1 MFSISGQVKEI
12 LEVKILEKVKLV
24 MAVCN
29 DSTFLYFEDKDVD
42 IQLGA
47 TKVKSSVFEILQAL
61 KDALDTDVIEIDSIS
76 DQFRSIES
84 DLEEVRNQVDRF
96 TNPNDWEGENA

>member
-1 MFSISGQVKEI
+1 MFSVSGQVKDI
-12 LEVKILEKVKLV
+12 VEVKRLEKVKLV

-29 DSTFLYFEDKDVD
+29 DSTFLYFDDKDID
-42 IQLGA
+42 IQLGD

-76 DQFRSIES
+76 DQFRSIETE
-84 DLEEVRNQVDRF
+84 LEEVRNQVDRF

>member
-1 MFSISGQVKEI
+1 MNALEVRV

-42 IQLGA
+42 IQIGD

-61 KDALDTDVIEIDSIS
+61 KDALDTDIIEIDSVS
-76 DQFRSIES
+76 VQFRSIET

>member
-1 MFSISGQVKEI
+1 MFSVSGQVKEI

-24 MAVCN
+24 MAECN

-42 IQLGA
+42 IQLGD

-61 KDALDTDVIEIDSIS
+61 KDALDADVIEIDSIS
-76 DQFRSIES
+76 DQFRSIETE
-84 DLEEVRNQVDRF
+84 LEEVRNQVDRF
-96 TNPNDWEGENA
+96 TNPNDWEE

>member
-12 LEVKILEKVKLV
+12 NEVKRLDQINLV
-24 MAVCN
+24 MAAC
-29 DSTFLYFEDKDVD
+29 DGSTFLYFDDKDIEIKIGD
-42 IQLGA
+42 

-76 DQFRSIES
+76 DQFRSMES

>member
-42 IQLGA
+42 IQLGD

-61 KDALDTDVIEIDSIS
+61 KDALDTDVIEIDSVS
-76 DQFRSIES
+76 DQFRSIETE
-84 DLEEVRNQVDRF
+84 LEEVRNQVDRF

>member
-42 IQLGA
+42 IQLGD

-76 DQFRSIES
+76 DQFRSIETE
-84 DLEEVRNQVDRF
+84 LEEVRNQVDRF
-96 TNPNDWEGENA
+96 TNPNDWEE